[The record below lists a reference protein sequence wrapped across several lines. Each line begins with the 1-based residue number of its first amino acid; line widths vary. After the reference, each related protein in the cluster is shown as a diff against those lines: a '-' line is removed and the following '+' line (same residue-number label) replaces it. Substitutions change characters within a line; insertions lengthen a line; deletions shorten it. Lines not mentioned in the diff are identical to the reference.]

1 MKNKID
7 AAQFKPVTNKARLK
21 ISLALSP
28 LLLFVFALSL
38 IILSLWFVLTARS
51 VNVMTFPPDAEVT
64 LGSWLKIS
72 LGNNWLVRPGDHLF
86 SVSAAGYNDLAYPYQ
101 VTDAR
106 IQKLQLSLTPLP
118 GDLEI
123 ILTPENTGE
132 IFIDNNSYGEVPGIV
147 KNIPAG
153 LRQARIEVDRYLNYE
168 VELQIR
174 GQGIQEKLNVALV
187 PAWATLTLTSSPVG
201 ADLYVEGK
209 LIGKTP
215 QSYQVLQGKRQ
226 IQLRNEGYKTWDKEI
241 TVTAGTPINM
251 GVVPLAK
258 ADGSV
263 IINSTPSGA
272 TVSVGNNF
280 YGKTPVQ
287 VSLSPTI
294 KHRVS
299 LMKEGYKDITQDI
312 AVESAKT
319 STLSLTLEPEMS
331 SVNIIVVPKDA
342 QMLIDGRFEGNANR
356 NVRLPTHPHEFT
368 IFREGFATYRTLIT
382 PRKGIEKR
390 YNIRLKTEEFAKREA
405 EQKRQKDNRE
415 GYITTFSGQEMKL
428 FNGGKITLGT
438 KENLKGRRANE
449 VVRDVI
455 LETPFYFSTK
465 EVTNSQFREFLGN
478 HDSGQFGGESL
489 NEADQPVASVS
500 WFESVLYC
508 NWLSRRDGLEK
519 FYLIKYGELFGIN
532 TEANGYRLPTEAEW
546 EFLSRPKS
554 KEPPSIFPWGSEY
567 PPPQKTGNFADKS
580 NSNKMVKKLKDYDD
594 SFAVASPVGSF
605 QKSMNDLYDMGG
617 NTAEWVHDFYEAE
630 PPTVTSYNYLGP
642 SNGKSRTVKGSSWM
656 SSSYEELKSSYRTY
670 SDARRAD
677 LGFRIARYAR

>member
-1 MKNKID
+1 LKNKID
-7 AAQFKPVTNKARLK
+7 AAQFKPAINKARLEVN
-21 ISLALSP
+21 LALSP
-28 LLLFVFALSL
+28 LFLFVCASSL

-51 VNVMTFPPDAEVT
+51 INVVTAPPEAEVA
-64 LGSWLKIS
+64 LASWLKIN
-72 LGNNWLVRPGDHLF
+72 LGNNWLVRPGNHLF
-86 SVSAAGYNDLAYPYQ
+86 SISAAGYNDLVYPYQ
-101 VTDAR
+101 VTDDR

-118 GDLEI
+118 GDLEV
-123 ILTPENTGE
+123 ILTPEKTGE
-132 IFIDNNSYGEVPGIV
+132 IFIDNKSFGQVPGII

-168 VELQIR
+168 TELQIQGR
-174 GQGIQEKLNVALV
+174 GIQETLDIALI
-187 PAWATLTLTSSPVG
+187 PGWTTLTLTSSPVG

-215 QSYQVLQGKRQ
+215 QSHQVLQGVRQ

-241 TVTAGTPINM
+241 AVTAGTPINL

-258 ADGSV
+258 ADGTV
-263 IINSTPSGA
+263 IINSTPPGA
-272 TVSVGNNF
+272 TVSIGDDF

-294 KHRVS
+294 KHKVNV
-299 LMKEGYKDITQDI
+299 MKEGYKDVTQHI
-312 AVESAKT
+312 AVESAKI
-319 STLSLTLEPEMS
+319 SNLSLKLEPEMS
-331 SVNIIVVPKDA
+331 SVNIIAVPKDA

-356 NVRLPTHPHEFT
+356 NISLPTHPHEFT

-382 PRKGIEKR
+382 PRKGVEKR
-390 YNIRLKTEEFAKREA
+390 YTIRLKTEEFAKREA
-405 EQKRQKDNRE
+405 EQKREKNKRK
-415 GYITTFSGQEMKL
+415 GYITTYSGQEMKL
-428 FNGGKITLGT
+428 FSGGRVTLGT
-438 KENLKGRRANE
+438 EESLRGRRTNE
-449 VVRDVI
+449 VVRDVV
-455 LETPFYFSTK
+455 LETPFYLSIK

-478 HDSGQFGGESL
+478 HDSGEFDGKSL
-489 NEADQPVASVS
+489 NEADQPVANVS

-519 FYLIKYGELFGIN
+519 FYLIKYGDLFGIN
-532 TEANGYRLPTEAEW
+532 AEANGYRLPTEAEW
-546 EFLSRPKS
+546 EFLSRPQRKGPKS
-554 KEPPSIFPWGSEY
+554 VFPWGDEY

-580 NSNKMVKKLKDYDD
+580 NSDKMVKELSAHDD

-605 QKSMNDLYDMGG
+605 QKSTNGLYDLAG
-617 NTAEWVHDFYEAE
+617 NTAEWVHDFYESE

-656 SSSYEELKSSYRTY
+656 SSSYDELKSSYRTY
-670 SDARRAD
+670 SDSRRVD